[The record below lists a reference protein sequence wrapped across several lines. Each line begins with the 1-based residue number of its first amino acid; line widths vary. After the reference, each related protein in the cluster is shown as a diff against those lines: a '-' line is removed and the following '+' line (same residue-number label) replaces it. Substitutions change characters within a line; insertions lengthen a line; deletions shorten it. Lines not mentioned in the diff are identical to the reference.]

1 MVESLASSVSDKL
14 IDNLSFKIAP
24 GASYVQSRA
33 SCQWYSNGANAYE
46 PVKGNR
52 VIRIPITSSDGWID
66 PSTIRLCFEVQN
78 QAGVPL
84 RLFSGG
90 HSFIS
95 RARLMVGSVVCED
108 ISSYARTAQML
119 QCLKS
124 KHSRLNEQASGT
136 GLEWSDHEFQ
146 THSLKPIAFVAGA
159 IEAPSVGNIVASRG
173 LNTTNYTGIPANGT
187 QVIIQKLIFG
197 LFAQE
202 KFLPLK
208 YMQGGLVVEIELVQD
223 PNDVALF
230 DTLSATDALE
240 ITAST
245 AAAGVPA
252 RLKSS
257 FHQAN
262 CSNTY
267 LIQNVFIA
275 ADVITLDN
283 QLDNSYADHVL
294 SGKSLSINYNTY
306 VSQMQS
312 ILDQNKPSVN
322 ISRSLTRLK
331 TVFMS
336 LEKDDLQNAGYTPGA
351 RPWRT
356 FWSPMAPENLYG
368 SGQGYPDGG
377 NFTHNQKGEFSY
389 SIQLGG
395 TQYPQIPMR
404 SHAEAYMHLV
414 KAVGIQSSDVHSFD
428 VTPKQYR
435 SNKFITAIDM
445 EKILGASFTGANT
458 RAGDILSVKFEWNN
472 SGNLNN
478 GTVAGNIAA
487 TSSNPLVVDANA
499 RLASRMHIVLHS
511 DNIIEIGA
519 NGVSVF
525 D

>member
-14 IDNLSFKIAP
+14 IDGLSFKINP

-33 SCQWYSNGANAYE
+33 SCQWYANGSNEYE

-52 VIRIPITSSDGWID
+52 VVRIPITSSDGWID
-66 PSTIRLCFEVQN
+66 PSTIRLAFEVRN
-78 QAGVPL
+78 QSTTAPL
-84 RLFSGG
+84 RLLSGG
-90 HSFIS
+90 HSFIR

-108 ISSYARTAQML
+108 CSDYARTAQML
-119 QCLKS
+119 QYLKS
-124 KHSRLNEQASGT
+124 KHSRQNEQVSGS
-136 GLEWSDHEFQ
+136 GVEWSDHEFQ
-146 THSLKPIAFVAGA
+146 SLSIKPKDVFVNGVLGPPIDTNTDA
-159 IEAPSVGNIVASRG
+159 VRG
-173 LNTTNYTGIPANGT
+173 INPDNYSGIPQGGT
-187 QVIIQKLIFG
+187 QVIVQKLIFG

-202 KFLPLK
+202 KFLPMK

-223 PNDVALF
+223 PLEVVLF
-230 DTLSATDALE
+230 DTLSTNGTTDGTDAGVLRL
-240 ITAST
+240 AS
-245 AAAGVPA
+245 G
-252 RLKSS
+252 
-257 FHQAN
+257 FHKEN

-267 LIQNVFIA
+267 SLRNIFIA

-312 ILDQNKPSVN
+312 IINQEKPSVN
-322 ISRSLTRLK
+322 ISRALTRLK
-331 TVFMS
+331 TIFVSF
-336 LEKDDLQNAGYTPGA
+336 ERDLVQNGGYAPGA

-356 FWSPMAPENLYG
+356 FWSPMAPDNLYG
-368 SGQGYPDGG
+368 KAAHTSDTG
-377 NFTHNQKGEFSY
+377 NFTHNELGEFEY

-414 KAVGIQSSDVHSFD
+414 KSVGIQSSDVHSFD
-428 VTPKQYR
+428 ISARQYR
-435 SNKFITAIDM
+435 SNRFITAIDM
-445 EKILGASFTGANT
+445 EKVLGASFTGANT
-458 RAGDILSVKFEWNN
+458 RAGDILSVKFAFSNH
-472 SGNLNN
+472 GNLTST
-478 GTVAGNIAA
+478 GTTNSPATASAPAIA
-487 TSSNPLVVDANA
+487 DENA

>member
-33 SCQWYSNGANAYE
+33 SCQWYANGSNEYE

-66 PSTIRLCFEVQN
+66 PSTIRLAFEVRN
-78 QAGVPL
+78 SGTAPL
-84 RLFSGG
+84 RLLSGG
-90 HSFIS
+90 HSFIR

-108 ISSYARTAQML
+108 CGDYARTAQML
-119 QCLKS
+119 QYLKS
-124 KHSRLNEQASGT
+124 KHSRQNEQASGS
-136 GLEWSDHEFQ
+136 GVEWSDHEFQ
-146 THSLKPIAFVAGA
+146 SLSIKPTAFANGVLGPPTDANTDAVRGMNENNYPGIAAG
-159 IEAPSVGNIVASRG
+159 
-173 LNTTNYTGIPANGT
+173 GT

-202 KFLPLK
+202 KFLPMK

-223 PNDVALF
+223 PLEVVLF
-230 DTLSATDALE
+230 DTL
-240 ITAST
+240 
-245 AAAGVPA
+245 AANDTTESSNAGTT
-252 RLKSS
+252 RLKSPFNQS
-257 FHQAN
+257 N
-262 CSNTY
+262 CSNSY
-267 LIQNVFIA
+267 ALRNVYIS
-275 ADVITLDN
+275 ADVVTLDN

-312 ILDQNKPSVN
+312 IIDQVKPSVN
-322 ISRSLTRLK
+322 ISRALTRLK
-331 TVFMS
+331 TIFVSF
-336 LEKDDLQNAGYTPGA
+336 EKDNVQNAGYTPGA

-356 FWSPMAPENLYG
+356 FWSPMAMENMYG
-368 SGQGYPDGG
+368 TPLGFPDGG
-377 NFTHNQKGEFSY
+377 NFTHNEVGEFEY

-414 KAVGIQSSDVHSFD
+414 KSVGIQSSDVHSFD
-428 VTPKQYR
+428 ISARQYR
-435 SNKFITAIDM
+435 SNRFITAIDM
-445 EKILGASFTGANT
+445 EKVLGASFTGANT
-458 RAGDILSVKFEWNN
+458 RAGDILSVKFAFLN
-472 SGNLNN
+472 SGNLQD
-478 GTVAGNIAA
+478 GAGALLA
-487 TSSNPLVVDANA
+487 TANTPDIIDAKA

>member
-1 MVESLASSVSDKL
+1 MVESLASSVTDKL
-14 IDNLSFKIAP
+14 IDGLSFKIAP

-33 SCQWYSNGANAYE
+33 SCQWYANGSNEYE

-52 VIRIPITSSDGWID
+52 VVRIPITSSDGWID
-66 PSTIRLCFEVQN
+66 PSTIRLAFEVRN
-78 QAGVPL
+78 NGAAPL
-84 RLFSGG
+84 RLLSGG
-90 HSFIS
+90 HSFIR

-108 ISSYARTAQML
+108 CSDYARTAQML
-119 QCLKS
+119 QYLKS
-124 KHSRLNEQASGT
+124 KHSRQNEQVSGT
-136 GLEWSDHEFQ
+136 GVEWSDHGFQ
-146 THSLKPIAFVAGA
+146 SISIKPTAFVGGVFGA
-159 IEAPSVGNIVASRG
+159 PIGANTVAVREI
-173 LNTTNYTGIPANGT
+173 NEYNYSGIPAGGT

-202 KFLPLK
+202 KFLPMK

-223 PNDVALF
+223 PLDVVLF
-230 DTLSATDALE
+230 DTLSLTDALDKTE
-240 ITAST
+240 SAAVRLAS
-245 AAAGVPA
+245 G
-252 RLKSS
+252 

-267 LIQNVFIA
+267 SLRNVFIA

-283 QLDNSYADHVL
+283 QLDNSYAEHVL

-312 ILDQNKPSVN
+312 IIDQVKPSVN
-322 ISRSLTRLK
+322 ISRALTRLK
-331 TVFMS
+331 TIFVTF
-336 LEKDDLQNAGYTPGA
+336 ERDLVQNAGYSPGA

-356 FWSPMAPENLYG
+356 FWSPMAPDNLYG
-368 SGQGYPDGG
+368 PAAHTSDAG
-377 NFTHNQKGEFSY
+377 NFTHNELGEFEY

-414 KAVGIQSSDVHSFD
+414 KSVGIQSSDVHSFD
-428 VTPKQYR
+428 ISALQYR
-435 SNKFITAIDM
+435 SNRFITAIDM
-445 EKILGASFTGANT
+445 EKVLGASFTGANT
-458 RAGDILSVKFEWNN
+458 RAGDILSVKFAF
-472 SGNLNN
+472 LNN
-478 GTVAGNIAA
+478 GNLTSTGTNRPASSSTPAIA
-487 TSSNPLVVDANA
+487 DAKA